1 MWGRARENIR
11 ALMNLPI
18 RGNKISWRINKTLRP
33 AEAVREYVDYLLSL
47 CERHGV
53 STIAEHVEDE
63 AHLESVK
70 RLPIRYAQGYV
81 FSPPLAN
88 VRSAKARH

>member
-1 MWGRARENIR
+1 MILKPEHFTEQAQEVLN
-11 ALMNLPI
+11 
-18 RGNKISWRINKTLRP
+18 SSQ
-33 AEAVREYVDYLLSL
+33 EAVREYVDYLLSL